1 MIGFVFPASNVSAMS
16 NRQLSYPFVIV
27 NEPTKNFCPQHA
39 TNPYAPPRS
48 SSVEGG
54 FNESLVVNLVGKPS
68 GKDSKAY
75 LKSDGHVSLL
85 NFVGCIVG
93 AGLLLFNAIMWRSAV
108 LVITVGFTGFLV
120 VTMFVSTMPYRIS
133 LLHNLNPHWDWLD
146 ATEISLSGVTVCYAR
161 SSHAHRWEGFS
172 HAVVGRNVI
181 ASIPVTQ
188 SATLVLVSKSM
199 LQIGSSQQTKD
210 DRDSI
215 LDVVKKKL

>member
-1 MIGFVFPASNVSAMS
+1 M
-16 NRQLSYPFVIV
+16 
-27 NEPTKNFCPQHA
+27 
-39 TNPYAPPRS
+39 
-48 SSVEGG
+48 
-54 FNESLVVNLVGKPS
+54 VNLVGKPS
-68 GKDSKAY
+68 GKDFKAY

-93 AGLLLFNAIMWRSAV
+93 VGLLLFNAIMWRSAV
-108 LVITVGFTGFLV
+108 LVITIGFTGFLV
-120 VTMFVSTMPYRIS
+120 VTMFVSTMSYRIS
-133 LLHNLNPHWDWLD
+133 FLQTLNAHWDWLD
-146 ATEISLSGVTVCYAR
+146 ATEIPLSGVTVCYAG

-188 SATLVLVSKSM
+188 SATLVLVSKSV
-199 LQIGSSQQTKD
+199 LQIGSCQQAKD